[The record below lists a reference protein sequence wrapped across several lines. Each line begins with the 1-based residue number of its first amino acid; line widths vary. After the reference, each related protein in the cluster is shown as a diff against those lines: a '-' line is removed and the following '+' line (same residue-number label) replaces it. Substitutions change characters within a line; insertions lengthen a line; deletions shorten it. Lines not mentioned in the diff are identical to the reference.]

1 MPERI
6 MVGTNHSL
14 TQQLNSLHE
23 ITPLGGG
30 AKLGLKRSSIWET
43 QNYELG
49 AELSLLYELWL

>member
-1 MPERI
+1 